1 MNSIRLLIPLAL
13 ICAMVFAAPAAAQE
27 VVPAPESRP
36 SPLALTQATLDD
48 GTYVKVHY
56 GSPRKRGRDIF
67 GGLVPYDRV
76 WRLGANEATELTTTQ
91 PIRFGGERLPAG
103 TYSLFAIPNENTWTI
118 IVNENLGQWGAF
130 SYAEDADVLR
140 VDVPVQRT
148 ERIHEAF
155 SINLEQEEGEEGAR
169 LVVTWDRTRVTVPIE
184 SVSQ

>member
-1 MNSIRLLIPLAL
+1 MNSIRLLLPLAL
-13 ICAMVFAAPAAAQE
+13 IGAMVFASPASAQE
-27 VVPAPESRP
+27 VVPAPDSRP
-36 SPLALTQATLDD
+36 SPLALAQATLGD

-56 GSPRKRGRDIF
+56 GSPRKRGRDVF

-91 PIRFGGERLPAG
+91 PIQFGGKRLPAG
-103 TYSLFAIPNENTWTI
+103 TYSLFAMPHENSWTI

-130 SYAEDADVLR
+130 SHAEDADVLR

-155 SINLEQEEGEEGAR
+155 TINLEQEEGESGAR
-169 LVVTWDRTRVTVPIE
+169 LVMTWDRTRVTVPIAAA
-184 SVSQ
+184 SS